1 MKAAKPAP
9 KTGKTARCITDQK
22 TPLLDALLDEVQAFC
37 AARRGRVVALA
48 DALGVVQ
55 PQASAWL
62 ARRFVPSGEAT
73 LQIQAWLAREREA
86 ERAEIEARA
95 EAAPAR
101 LAGVIRRAGYDS
113 RQRTAAKAEE
123 LEVKP

>member
-1 MKAAKPAP
+1 MKPTQSTRKQALMKAAKPTQ
-9 KTGKTARCITDQK
+9 KTGKTARCITGQK

-48 DALGVVQ
+48 DSLGVVQ

-73 LQIQAWLAREREA
+73 LQMQAWLAA
-86 ERAEIEARA
+86 ERAAEAREQA
-95 EAAPAR
+95 DRPATPPR
-101 LAGVIRRAGYDS
+101 LAAALHAARRAS
-113 RQRTAAKAEE
+113 SPSK
-123 LEVKP
+123 